1 MEDFRGSVRRMI
13 HRRLPRFESDQPLVD
28 LQRSLRTI
36 RSADLSP
43 DELLLHSG
51 GPISDISRHSLLMAP
66 AFHRTLLKQ
75 PSPIDTSENTPISS
89 PLKGELQF
97 PEVPPMIVEVQQWDG
112 KGWITHEVSNA
123 SNLAEAMRFARL
135 GTTQPAPDGL
145 PSLGTVTGL
154 LGYDL
159 VQWTSP
165 VDILSRPNEGTVLGI
180 LYPLDAYI
188 HHNREFDVIT
198 LVSAE
203 NHPWANLPIAEISIV
218 PQKPLETIHSLNPVS
233 TSDAHHAHQVQRI
246 IESIRG
252 GHLYQANYGRTWS
265 GPTHIHPWAALE
277 RLVEIN
283 PAPFSGWLHAPD
295 LDFAIASS
303 SPELLL
309 EMDSAHVSTRPI
321 KGTRPRGIHPEA
333 DAAEVTTM
341 LTSRKEIAE
350 HMMLVDLEMNDIR
363 RISREGS
370 TIWADWRIESLPN
383 VHHMVSTITGS
394 PDFDVDVASALQH
407 LFPGGSIT
415 GCPKDATIAAISELE
430 EAPRSAW
437 TGSLGYEDPLRNQGV
452 WNILIRTIEAHSTE
466 DGWHAIV
473 KAGGGITVESD
484 PASEVEE
491 AKLKAAALIE
501 ACWPKSNLDPLT
513 QPVSAEPR
521 IEPIRI
527 VDDRTSALLTRLHT
541 RSPRVHHLLNPPR
554 VLFVDNLDSFTWN
567 IVDELRICGAEV
579 IIVPGRGP
587 ESNVDIDVLLDTHRP
602 SHIVLGPGPSE
613 PTASPLT
620 MAFAHWALD
629 TDSPLPTLGLCLG
642 HQALGIADGWIL
654 NRTPTGAVHGVP
666 MSIDHVSSGLFIRSE
681 DSPTMMRY
689 HSLCITPVKD
699 NTKQRLA
706 ANAWVEP
713 TGLIMG
719 VEAIDRPVHG
729 IQFHPE
735 SCGSPEG
742 RALLKTFL
750 DLGCDASRGRLV
762 DSTQVSEQQD

>member
-1 MEDFRGSVRRMI
+1 MI
-13 HRRLPRFESDQPLVD
+13 HRCLSHFDSEQPLVD

-36 RSADLSP
+36 RSVDSSP

-51 GPISDISRHSLLMAP
+51 GPVSDIAQNSLLMGP
-66 AFHRTLLKQ
+66 ATHRTLLKQ
-75 PSPIDTSENTPISS
+75 PSFVGMKSFIDSPLRGELKFSNTPPMVVETQRWNGVNWATI
-89 PLKGELQF
+89 
-97 PEVPPMIVEVQQWDG
+97 EV
-112 KGWITHEVSNA
+112 HSA
-123 SNLAEAMRFARL
+123 SNLAEAMRIARL
-135 GTTQPAPDGL
+135 VTPQSAPDGL
-145 PSLGTVTGL
+145 PSIGTVTGL

-165 VDILSRPNEGTVLGI
+165 VEILSRPKEGTILGV

-188 HHNREFDVIT
+188 HHNREHDILT
-198 LVSAE
+198 LVSDE
-203 NHPWANLPIAEISIV
+203 NHSWANLQIAEV
-218 PQKPLETIHSLNPVS
+218 PIIHSKPLGFVDPIDPVS

-265 GPTHIHPWAALE
+265 GPTHIHPWGVFE
-277 RLVEIN
+277 RLVEAN

-295 LDFAIASS
+295 LGLAIASS
-303 SPELLL
+303 SPEILL
-309 EMDSAHVSTRPI
+309 EMEADRVSTRPI

-333 DAAEVTTM
+333 DAAEVTKM
-341 LTSRKEIAE
+341 LASRKEIAE

-363 RISREGS
+363 QISREGS
-370 TIWADWRIESLPN
+370 TVWADWRIESLPN
-383 VHHMVSTITGS
+383 VHHMVSTITGA
-394 PDFDVDVASALQH
+394 PDFDVDVPHALQH

-430 EAPRSAW
+430 EAPRGAW
-437 TGSLGYEDPLRNQGV
+437 TGSIGFEDSLQNQGI
-452 WNILIRTIEAHSTE
+452 WNILIRTMEAHFT
-466 DGWHAIV
+466 DGGWYATI

-501 ACWPKSNLDPLT
+501 ACWPKSNVDPLT
-513 QPVSAEPR
+513 NPVSAESSITPV
-521 IEPIRI
+521 RI
-527 VDDRTSALLTRLHT
+527 VDDRTSALLTRLNT
-541 RSPRVHHLLNPPR
+541 KPPRVQHLANPPR

-579 IIVPGRGP
+579 TIVPGRGP
-587 ESNVDIDVLLDTHRP
+587 ESNVDIDTLLATHKP
-602 SHIVLGPGPSE
+602 THIVLGPGPSE
-613 PTASPLT
+613 PTASELT

-642 HQALGIADGWIL
+642 HQALGIADGWTL

-666 MSIDHVSSGLFIRSE
+666 MSVEHVSSGLFARS
-681 DSPTMMRY
+681 DNSSTMMRY
-689 HSLCITPVKD
+689 HSLSITAPKENMNQKLV
-699 NTKQRLA
+699 

-713 TGLIMG
+713 TGLVMG

-729 IQFHPE
+729 VQFHPE

-742 RALLKTFL
+742 RILLKNFL
-750 DLGCDASRGRLV
+750 QLDSVVFQSPLV
-762 DSTQVSEQQD
+762 DTPRTSEQQN

>member
-1 MEDFRGSVRRMI
+1 MI
-13 HRRLPRFESDQPLVD
+13 HRRLPRFDSDQPLVD

-51 GPISDISRHSLLMAP
+51 GPVSDIARASLLMAP
-66 AFHRTLLKQ
+66 AYHRTLLKQ
-75 PSPIDTSENTPISS
+75 PPPIDASEKPSPPS
-89 PLKGELQF
+89 PLNGEIQF
-97 PEVPPMIVEVQQWDG
+97 PTIPPMIVEVQQWNG
-112 KGWITHEVSNA
+112 KGWITRETRTA
-123 SNLAEAMRFARL
+123 SNLTEAMRLARL
-135 GTTQPAPDGL
+135 GTIQPTPDEL

-165 VDILSRPNEGTVLGI
+165 VDILYRPNEGTVLGV

-188 HHNREFDVIT
+188 HHNRELDVMT

-203 NHPWANLPIAEISIV
+203 DHPWANLPIEETSII
-218 PQKPLETIHSLNPVS
+218 PQKPLEIIHSMNPVS

-265 GPTHIHPWAALE
+265 GLTDIHPWGVFE

-295 LDFAIASS
+295 LDLAIASS

-309 EMDSAHVSTRPI
+309 EMGLDCVSTRPI
-321 KGTRPRGIHPEA
+321 KGTRPRGMHLEA
-333 DAAEVTTM
+333 DTAEVTTM

-363 RISREGS
+363 RISRVGS

-383 VHHMVSTITGS
+383 VHHMVSTVSGHPAS
-394 PDFDVDVASALQH
+394 GVDVPSALQH

-415 GCPKDATIAAISELE
+415 GCPKDVTIAAISELE
-430 EAPRSAW
+430 EAPRGAW
-437 TGSLGYEDPLRNQGV
+437 TGSLGYEDPLRSQGV
-452 WNILIRTIEAHSTE
+452 WNILIRTMEAHSTD
-466 DGWHAIV
+466 DGWHAII
-473 KAGGGITVESD
+473 KAGGGITAESD

-513 QPVSAEPR
+513 QPVSAESR
-521 IEPIRI
+521 IESIRV

-541 RSPRVHHLLNPPR
+541 DSPRVHRLSNPPR
-554 VLFVDNLDSFTWN
+554 VLFVNNLDSFTWN

-579 IIVPGRGP
+579 IIVSGRGP
-587 ESNVDIDVLLDTHRP
+587 ESNVDIEVLLETHSP
-602 SHIVLGPGPSE
+602 THIVLGPGPSE
-613 PTASPLT
+613 PTSSPLT
-620 MAFAHWALD
+620 MAFARWALD
-629 TDSPLPTLGLCLG
+629 TNSPLPTLGLCLG
-642 HQALGIADGWIL
+642 HQALGIADGWVL
-654 NRTPTGAVHGVP
+654 KRTPSGAVHGVP
-666 MSIDHVSSGLFIRSE
+666 MSIEHVSSGLFIHSE
-681 DSPTMMRY
+681 DFPTMMRY
-689 HSLCITPVKD
+689 HSLSITAPKG
-699 NTKQRLA
+699 NTKQKLA

-735 SCGSPEG
+735 SCGSPAG

-750 DLGCDASRGRLV
+750 DLERDASRSILE
-762 DSTQVSEQQD
+762 DSPQASEQQD